1 MNLRGPAE
9 HTAEDA
15 TPGELR
21 RSVLILLLMLAALGL
36 LVAPLLADL
45 PLLGKSTR
53 TAIFAWLLV
62 GLALYWMYAGMGYR
76 PLLLV
81 QLLLLST
88 AAALLSVKLLLVAVT
103 IDSLTVLRWMARY
116 LMLRLT
122 ESYGIDIEFHCK
134 PLGDTDWTG
143 SGMHANFSTK
153 YMREVGGKEYFEKLM
168 KAFEQNLQ
176 DHIAVYGP
184 DNDKRLTGKHE
195 TAPWNKFSFGVAD
208 RGASIR
214 VPHSFVNNGFK
225 GYLEDRR
232 PNSQGDPYQIASQ
245 ILKTISTVPTS
256 VAKAA

>member
-81 QLLLLST
+81 QLLLFST
-88 AAALLSVKLLLVAVT
+88 AAALLSVKLMLVAIT

-116 LMLRLT
+116 LIIA
-122 ESYGIDIEFHCK
+122 GAVCA
-134 PLGDTDWTG
+134 G
-143 SGMHANFSTK
+143 AN
-153 YMREVGGKEYFEKLM
+153 
-168 KAFEQNLQ
+168 
-176 DHIAVYGP
+176 
-184 DNDKRLTGKHE
+184 LTGMLLAL
-195 TAPWNKFSFGVAD
+195 T
-208 RGASIR
+208 
-214 VPHSFVNNGFK
+214 
-225 GYLEDRR
+225 LQR
-232 PNSQGDPYQIASQ
+232 PNTQN
-245 ILKTISTVPTS
+245 
-256 VAKAA
+256 

>member
-36 LVAPLLADL
+36 LVAPLLSDL

-81 QLLLLST
+81 QLLLFST

-116 LMLRLT
+116 LIIA
-122 ESYGIDIEFHCK
+122 GAVCA
-134 PLGDTDWTG
+134 G
-143 SGMHANFSTK
+143 AN
-153 YMREVGGKEYFEKLM
+153 
-168 KAFEQNLQ
+168 
-176 DHIAVYGP
+176 
-184 DNDKRLTGKHE
+184 LTGMLLAL
-195 TAPWNKFSFGVAD
+195 T
-208 RGASIR
+208 
-214 VPHSFVNNGFK
+214 
-225 GYLEDRR
+225 LQR
-232 PNSQGDPYQIASQ
+232 PNTQ
-245 ILKTISTVPTS
+245 T
-256 VAKAA
+256 

>member
-21 RSVLILLLMLAALGL
+21 RSVLILLLMLAALAL
-36 LVAPLLADL
+36 LVAPLVREL

-81 QLLLLST
+81 QLLLFSA

-116 LMLRLT
+116 LIMA
-122 ESYGIDIEFHCK
+122 GAVCA
-134 PLGDTDWTG
+134 G
-143 SGMHANFSTK
+143 AN
-153 YMREVGGKEYFEKLM
+153 
-168 KAFEQNLQ
+168 
-176 DHIAVYGP
+176 
-184 DNDKRLTGKHE
+184 LTGMLLAL
-195 TAPWNKFSFGVAD
+195 TWRQSRP
-208 RGASIR
+208 GA
-214 VPHSFVNNGFK
+214 
-225 GYLEDRR
+225 
-232 PNSQGDPYQIASQ
+232 
-245 ILKTISTVPTS
+245 T
-256 VAKAA
+256 

>member
-1 MNLRGPAE
+1 MRRPSEDTMNLRGPAE

-81 QLLLLST
+81 QLLLFST

-116 LMLRLT
+116 LIIA
-122 ESYGIDIEFHCK
+122 GAVCA
-134 PLGDTDWTG
+134 G
-143 SGMHANFSTK
+143 AN
-153 YMREVGGKEYFEKLM
+153 
-168 KAFEQNLQ
+168 
-176 DHIAVYGP
+176 
-184 DNDKRLTGKHE
+184 LTGMLLAL
-195 TAPWNKFSFGVAD
+195 T
-208 RGASIR
+208 
-214 VPHSFVNNGFK
+214 
-225 GYLEDRR
+225 LQR
-232 PNSQGDPYQIASQ
+232 PNTQN
-245 ILKTISTVPTS
+245 
-256 VAKAA
+256 